1 MIIGSQEKT
10 DEKVGGGVSEGTCSL
25 PDILSDIIF
34 NSASY
39 KIVKYE
45 GHSKKKRRQ

>member
-10 DEKVGGGVSEGTCSL
+10 DEKGGGVSEGTCSL

-45 GHSKKKRRQ
+45 GHSKNT